1 VGFELIAFT
10 KRSART
16 FMDQEPIK
24 ILAPRPGRDGDVT
37 RRRALGIGVG
47 GLASLYLAACG
58 GSSAPKAKTGASGA
72 LSADAKVESGPL
84 LMANWADY
92 TDPNTYKAYTSKYG
106 PKVSVDGFGSN
117 DELIAKLSAGG
128 ADYDIVVPSGS
139 YVPVI
144 ADKGLAR
151 ELDHSLI
158 PNLKNLPQ
166 KFTEQEFDPANK
178 YSVTKDYGV
187 TSFYYRADAVPNPP
201 DTLLGWF
208 ELLPKM
214 KGKNINFIEGA
225 GETIPLALLALGLK
239 ATSENEDDYKKAL
252 ELMLAAKP
260 AIKTINSTYIERLSR
275 GQIDIGLG
283 WNGDIARGA
292 EAAAKKNIEVKM
304 FVPQDRGWY
313 WTDNWLIPSASK
325 NPVAAHKWIDYML
338 DPTVAGKEWDYVGYP
353 IPVNGAEKYADPKV
367 AKNPITSIPQAI
379 LSQYSTGLQTPAL
392 AKLQSTYYTRFRAA

>member
-1 VGFELIAFT
+1 
-10 KRSART
+10 
-16 FMDQEPIK
+16 MDQEPIR
-24 ILAPRPGRDGDVT
+24 ILAPRAPREGDVT
-37 RRRALGIGVG
+37 RRRALGISVG

-58 GSSAPKAKTGASGA
+58 GSSAPQAQTGSTAALGA
-72 LSADAKVESGPL
+72 NSKVEAGPL

-92 TDPNTYKAYTSKYG
+92 TDPNDYKAFTKKYG
-106 PKVSVDGFGSN
+106 PTVSVDGFGSN

-144 ADKGLAR
+144 VQKGLAR
-151 ELDHSLI
+151 KLDQALI
-158 PNLKNLPQ
+158 PNMKNVPA
-166 KFTEQEFDPANK
+166 KFMNSAFDVGNK
-178 YSVTKDYGV
+178 YSVTKDYGI
-187 TSFYYRADAVPNPP
+187 TSFYYRTDVVPNPP

-208 ELLPKM
+208 QLLPKM

-252 ELMLAAKP
+252 ALMLAAKP
-260 AIKTINSTYIERLSR
+260 AIKTINSTYIERLGR

-292 EAAAKKNIEVKM
+292 AAAAKKGIEIKM
-304 FVPQDRGWY
+304 FIPQDRGWY

-325 NPVAAHKWIDYML
+325 NPVAAHKWINFML
-338 DPTVAGKEWDYVGYP
+338 DPKVAGNEWNFVGYS
-353 IPVNGAEKYADPKV
+353 IPVNGAENYADPKV
-367 AKNPITSIPQAI
+367 AKNPMTAIPEEV
-379 LSQYSTGLQTPAL
+379 LSKYSTGNQTPTL
-392 AKLQSTYYTRFRAA
+392 AKLQSQYYTRFRAA